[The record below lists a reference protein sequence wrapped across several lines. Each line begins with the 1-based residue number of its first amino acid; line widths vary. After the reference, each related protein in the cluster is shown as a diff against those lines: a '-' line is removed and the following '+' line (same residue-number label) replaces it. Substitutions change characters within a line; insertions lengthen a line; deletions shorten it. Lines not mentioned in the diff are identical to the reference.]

1 MTADYAADLRR
12 EERAEGTMENYL
24 RALTAL
30 LRYLDGTA
38 VTQESI
44 NGWKATLTEQ
54 GYAPV
59 TVNAMLAAIN
69 GFCRFSYLISYLY
82 KRHNSGSLY
91 PQ

>member
-1 MTADYAADLRR
+1 MDNIITREQINTYCASMLA
-12 EERAEGTMENYL
+12 EERAAGTVENYL

-69 GFCRFSYLISYLY
+69 GFCRCMGWALKAKY
-82 KRHNSGSLY
+82 
-91 PQ
+91 